1 MGKPESKTKGK
12 SRRTSQ
18 PPHSS
23 VPPAAKKGSSAAAG
37 KRPSARG
44 AAPWAARHAAKHA
57 AEARARNAE
66 PPRPGSARATLR
78 TPDEAERIKARVGEL
93 HTALGKIRAL
103 RKNLAA
109 NFYQIGQ
116 ILREIHSEKLYDAKG
131 YASFEAFAEREVDLG
146 KALTLK
152 LARIPVLFQAPA
164 IELGLEPLL
173 AALTAIEDT
182 LSGNPPQPAAGPNRP
197 PLPMKPP
204 RSGGRS

>member
-1 MGKPESKTKGK
+1 MGKHESKTKGK
-12 SRRTSQ
+12 PRRPSQ

-23 VPPAAKKGSSAAAG
+23 APPPKKGAAAAG
-37 KRPSARG
+37 GKRPNARG

-57 AEARARNAE
+57 AEARARNLE

-78 TPDEAERIKARVGEL
+78 VPDEADRIKERIGEL

-109 NFYQIGQ
+109 NFYQVGQ
-116 ILREIHSEKLYDAKG
+116 ILQQIHSEKLYDAKG

-173 AALTAIEDT
+173 AALTAIDDT

-204 RSGGRS
+204 RSGGRA